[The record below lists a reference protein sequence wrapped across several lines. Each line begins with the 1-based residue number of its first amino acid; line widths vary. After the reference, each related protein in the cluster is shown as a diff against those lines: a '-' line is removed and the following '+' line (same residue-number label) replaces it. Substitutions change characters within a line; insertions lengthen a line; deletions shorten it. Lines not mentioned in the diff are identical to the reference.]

1 MECEVALSP
10 VLQSYRTQKIMLG
23 IKAAQFISKRWHS
36 LNVLYFG
43 SDEFSIH
50 SLKALNDLKGGAV
63 SNIQVVTRP
72 SKWCGRSKS
81 VLKEVPIVKAARSLG
96 MPEAITCDSRKEM
109 LELNELIHQKHFN
122 MVMAV
127 SFGKLIP
134 AELLARIPY
143 SLNIHPSLLPKYKGA
158 SPIQYALLNNDEY
171 TGVTIQTLHPC
182 HFDQGAIVAQSS
194 PLNLQDLLAKGTVS
208 QFSEDYPRRTAILM
222 DQLGLEGGSLL
233 KKVISDKLYLQSD
246 VYQPPYEPSYAPKIT
261 SQMKRLD
268 WLKDSAR
275 TALNK
280 LETLGPLYAFKEVEV
295 SKTKKTMDEVSLK
308 RVIFHRFHVIRTQNW
323 GLTPGQFTYHDTT
336 KSLYVQCHEGA
347 LQLHDLQFEGY
358 KIENAKQFMASLRKR
373 CGTRLSKNLFF
384 F

>member
-1 MECEVALSP
+1 
-10 VLQSYRTQKIMLG
+10 MLG

-50 SLKALNDLKGGAV
+50 SLKALNDLKGGPV

-109 LELNELIHQKHFN
+109 LELNELVHQKHFN

-134 AELLARIPY
+134 AELLAGVPY
-143 SLNIHPSLLPKYKGA
+143 SLNIHPSLLPRYKGA
-158 SPIQYALLNNDEY
+158 SPIQHALLNDDEY

-182 HFDQGAIVAQSS
+182 HFDQGAIVAQSP

-208 QFSEDYPRRTAILM
+208 QFSESYPRRTAILM

-233 KKVISDKLYLQSD
+233 EKVISDKLYVHPG

-268 WLKDSAR
+268 WLKDSAKI
-275 TALNK
+275 ALNK
-280 LETLGPLYAFKEVEV
+280 LETLGPLYAFKEIEARKNM
-295 SKTKKTMDEVSLK
+295 KTKDEVSLK
-308 RVIFHRFHVIRTQNW
+308 RVIFHRFHVIPAQNW

-373 CGTRLSKNLFF
+373 CGTKLSKNLFF
-384 F
+384 L